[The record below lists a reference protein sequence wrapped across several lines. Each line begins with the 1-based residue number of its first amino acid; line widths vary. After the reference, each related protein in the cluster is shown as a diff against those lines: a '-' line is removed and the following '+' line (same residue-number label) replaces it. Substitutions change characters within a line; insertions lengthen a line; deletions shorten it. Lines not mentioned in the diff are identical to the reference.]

1 MNTGWVAA
9 TVRAKAM
16 ARRRVGAGLARRIA
30 AAPTL
35 DSGLA
40 RLADTA
46 FHAVSG
52 PGTSLADAEH
62 LVRAEQLW
70 ELRVLAG
77 WMPAAGTPLAR
88 SLAARFELANIE
100 RHRDHLA
107 GRAAAPV
114 YELGALATSWPRLAG
129 TTTLEELRR
138 ELGASAWGDPGE
150 LTATALHDAL
160 VVGWLRMVGATAS
173 SRMPAVGRWVAAGTA
188 LVIARR
194 AVAAGQEPSASLVR
208 AATPLIGDRWA
219 SARSI
224 SDLRASLPPT
234 ARSVLAEVDEPAG
247 LWRAE
252 ARLRGYIESDGFRM
266 LRSPRSGPEPVV
278 GALAVLAVDGWRV
291 RAALACAAA
300 GGGPSEVFDV
310 VA

>member
-30 AAPTL
+30 TAPTL
-35 DSGLA
+35 ESGLA
-40 RLADTA
+40 LLAGTA
-46 FHAVSG
+46 FDAVSA
-52 PGTSLADAEH
+52 PGTSLDQAEH
-62 LVRAEQLW
+62 RIRAEQLW

-88 SLAARFELANIE
+88 SLAARFERANIE
-100 RHRDHLA
+100 RHRDRLA
-107 GRAAAPV
+107 GRPASPG
-114 YELGALATSWPRLAG
+114 YELGTLATSWPRLAA
-129 TTTLEELRR
+129 TTSLEDLHR
-138 ELGASAWGDPGE
+138 ELTASAWGDPGE
-150 LTATALHDAL
+150 LTPTALHDAL
-160 VVGWLRMVGATAS
+160 VVGWLRMVAATS
-173 SRMPAVGRWVAAGTA
+173 SRMSAVGRWVAAGAA
-188 LVIARR
+188 LVVARR
-194 AVAAGQEPSASLVR
+194 VVTLGQEPPASLVR
-208 AATPLIGDRWA
+208 AATPLIGARWA

-224 SDLRASLPPT
+224 SDLRPSLPPS
-234 ARSVLAEVDEPAG
+234 ARSTLADVDEPAG

-252 ARLRGYIESDGFRM
+252 ARLRGYMESDGFRM

-291 RAALACAAA
+291 RAALADAAA